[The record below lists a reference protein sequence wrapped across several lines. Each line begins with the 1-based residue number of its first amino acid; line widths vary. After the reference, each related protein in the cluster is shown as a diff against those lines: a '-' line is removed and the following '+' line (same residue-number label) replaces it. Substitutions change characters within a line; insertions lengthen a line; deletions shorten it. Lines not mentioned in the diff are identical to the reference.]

1 MEGFDL
7 TLFKIGLEN
16 GVFDQ
21 LKVMNFIYGEIKL
34 DRQQKS
40 NPPLVWHVSA
50 FNKLPKLGREQLVLL
65 LADLDQKEHFPL
77 LKSVHDV
84 ATEFAMCTL
93 RELMAKKGHFVA
105 SDGFG
110 YAADFSAYT
119 TPADGVQEI
128 INWANWGVEL
138 DEEVYRT
145 AKKVLDEF
153 LKDAPSSETTQ
164 QKIDILKDELC
175 HEKSDLQK
183 RINSLVSESNSLDA
197 LLLALK
203 EDPKSGFAK
212 GTQAQIKLD
221 ELSKEINDL
230 TFQLADVYHRLGQAE
245 TYALVKMRFDV

>member
-1 MEGFDL
+1 MEEFDL
-7 TLFKIGLEN
+7 TLFKIGLKE

-34 DRQQKS
+34 DRPQKDR
-40 NPPLVWHVSA
+40 VWNVSS
-50 FNKLPKLGREQLVLL
+50 FNKLPTAAREQIIRLL
-65 LADLDQKEHFPL
+65 IDLNEKETFSF

-93 RELMAKKGHFVA
+93 RELMAKNGHFVS

-110 YAADFSAYT
+110 YAADFSADT

-128 INWANWGVEL
+128 ISWVNWGVEL

-153 LKDAPSSETTQ
+153 LKDAPSGGTTQ

-230 TFQLADVYHRLGQAE
+230 IIQLANVYHKLGQAE
-245 TYALVKMRFDV
+245 TYALAKMRYDV

>member
-1 MEGFDL
+1 M
-7 TLFKIGLEN
+7 
-16 GVFDQ
+16 
-21 LKVMNFIYGEIKL
+21 
-34 DRQQKS
+34 
-40 NPPLVWHVSA
+40 
-50 FNKLPKLGREQLVLL
+50 
-65 LADLDQKEHFPL
+65 

-110 YAADFSAYT
+110 YAADFSADT
-119 TPADGVQEI
+119 TPANGVQEI
-128 INWANWGVEL
+128 VNWANWGVEL

-153 LKDAPSSETTQ
+153 LKDAPSDGTTQ

-175 HEKSDLQK
+175 QERADLQK
-183 RINSLVSESNSLDA
+183 RVDSLLSESNSLNF

-203 EDPKSGFAK
+203 EDPVSGFAK
-212 GTQAQIKLD
+212 GTQAQIKLE
-221 ELSKEINDL
+221 ELTKEINDL

-245 TYALVKMRFDV
+245 TYKLVKMRFDV

>member
-1 MEGFDL
+1 MEEFDL

-21 LKVMNFIYGEIKL
+21 LKVMNFLYGEIEL
-34 DRQQKS
+34 DRQQKNKLS
-40 NPPLVWHVSA
+40 LVWNVSA
-50 FNKLPKLGREQLVLL
+50 FNKLPMVARKQLMCLL
-65 LADLDQKEHFPL
+65 VDVNKGKKFSL

-110 YAADFSAYT
+110 YAADFSADT

-128 INWANWGVEL
+128 INWVNWGVEL
-138 DEEVYRT
+138 DEEVYRM

-153 LKDAPSSETTQ
+153 LKDAPSSEPVLQ
-164 QKIDILKDELC
+164 RINILKDELC
-175 HEKSDLQK
+175 QEKTNLQK
-183 RINSLVSESNSLDA
+183 SISSLITESNSLDS

-203 EDPKSGFAK
+203 DDPKVGFAK
-212 GTQAQIKLD
+212 GTQAQVKLE
-221 ELSKEINDL
+221 ELTKEINDL
-230 TFQLADVYHRLGQAE
+230 ILQLANVYHKLGQAE
-245 TYALVKMRFDV
+245 TYELVKMRFDV

>member
-1 MEGFDL
+1 MEEFDL

-21 LKVMNFIYGEIKL
+21 LKMMNFIYGEIKH
-34 DRQQKS
+34 DQRQKS
-40 NPPLVWHVSA
+40 KPSLVWNVSS
-50 FNKLPKLGREQLVLL
+50 FNKLPKTSREQLVLL
-65 LADLDQKEHFPL
+65 LVNFNQKKHFSL
-77 LKSVHDV
+77 LQSVHDV

-93 RELMAKKGHFVA
+93 RELMTKNGHFV
-105 SDGFG
+105 SSGGFG
-110 YAADFSAYT
+110 YAADFSADT

-128 INWANWGVEL
+128 INWVNWGVEL

-145 AKKVLDEF
+145 AQKVLDEF
-153 LKDAPSSETTQ
+153 LKDAPSGGTTQ

-230 TFQLADVYHRLGQAE
+230 IIQLADVYHKLGQAE
-245 TYALVKMRFDV
+245 TYALVKMRYDV